1 MAESRRGIAA
11 LRWRF
16 WSVSPGSALLLLP
29 FLTLGQAYGH
39 DPGRGPPSDT
49 GPPQAVDPV
58 SHPPPETP
66 ATRPEASPPAAD
78 RFLSRPAPEEDHWHH
93 NLVRERPIEVRL
105 RTARDELAAGHVT
118 EALLQLQAILD
129 GDEDVFVRLESW
141 NVPSGAQTLA
151 DQVLGALAG
160 DAREVYETLHGS
172 EARRLL
178 AAARASGDLGQLTRV
193 VRRFFHTA
201 AGKEAGVLLAHYW
214 LDHGNED
221 LAAACWQRLL
231 DEPVHRQHL
240 EPAQLAAAAWCF
252 HRRGQHDLA
261 RRVTA
266 RLAGRPLRIAGRDV
280 PPGEWTGHFQTH
292 RSIGPSEGGAVVC
305 GAPGR
310 NGVLAGSMPAPGR
323 PLWSVSLAGK
333 DSQHVAELAQA
344 TEAYFRQNGLPVGAA
359 HFPLLLDDRV
369 VFRDFEGIRAV
380 SLNTG
385 APLWFYPAASSL
397 SREISGRTGIP
408 SEGNPD
414 PNDQMRF
421 LVGNCLLGMLAADS
435 RRVFAIDRVEADPP
449 PPATGFSSEMPASPR
464 RQSNTLVALAIAPA
478 AGESAESVPALW
490 TIGGPLP
497 REDDS
502 VAPVPLAGHYFFGPP
517 LPLADRL
524 FVVSEFEQQLYLTCL
539 DSASGSHLWSQSLCS
554 VPQPIG
560 TDLHRR
566 ELVCSPSYGEGVLVV
581 PTQAGMLIAADPV
594 TGRLLWAA
602 SHDDGEPRHR
612 QQMSAYPYSSRRRY
626 GHRGYTNLPVIHEG
640 RVVFLPAH
648 SEFIHCVDLHTGR
661 VHWRVPREDFEWL
674 SATEHIATAE
684 GGTVLLVGRRRCRGL
699 DLETGAERYSLRLGS
714 SPAGRGVRLGTEY
727 HVPLE
732 EGRIIAID
740 VASGRLG
747 GWSRVADPAVLG
759 NLVAAGER
767 VVSMSRIGLTA
778 WPQAG
783 PELARLRSALEGPDA
798 SGETLLAA
806 ARLELALGRPAQAHD
821 RLARISRSARKETN
835 AETIRELEREI
846 LLTRLADPREDRAA
860 LLATL
865 APLAT
870 DPEHRGRYLIERA
883 RFEADHDP
891 AALAATARAI
901 AGEKL
906 TTLIAVPD
914 DPSRSVAPGSF
925 VDQLISRLVAPRERG
940 SERGASAT
948 ESATESAA
956 DRAGDW
962 SAESDRLDEARLDE
976 ARLDDARRMM
986 EAGRFQEAELALLK
1000 CRASVHKQTAA
1011 AATRLLAEL
1020 FERKNLHHDAGRM
1033 LAELHSRFAAIEV
1046 GAGIS
1051 GREYVARFPRETPAW
1066 EAFRRLSPPL
1076 WSGASPRISENPA
1089 IREDLQ
1095 ALYNGNGVAS
1105 LPVPRSLSFDLFDR
1119 GRGVTGQLSLVDR
1132 QTGVPFAEKI
1142 ELPGKFS
1149 PPGNGPAG
1157 SAAHPYV
1164 GHFLPLGAPG
1174 AVYGLSL
1181 LERRLLWTT
1190 TPGMLQPSRDNVRVG
1205 PTGASFCACQSRQH
1219 LFVLDPADGR
1229 LLWRRDDLEARS
1241 GLMSDSAHGMI
1252 GDERVL
1258 VVFSGQ
1264 ESNPANYTLYETAT
1278 GAELRRGRL
1287 DLYTRFASESRARR
1301 AIGRRLFHVTAGDS
1315 GRLRV
1320 WDPLTDRFT
1329 WDEPADTF
1337 AEASPLEGVAPGT
1350 KVLTFIPES
1359 DEAALVTREARIRVV
1374 DLAQGKTQFEVPLD
1388 PAQLE
1393 GLTSLRAFRDQ
1404 ERYFFNLQRAPAGG
1418 KGTPATPTYMVGDAA
1433 VPTISLFGD
1442 LCAVDRRTHE
1452 VLWTASLGNRSM
1464 LQLPDFRLP
1473 VFITLFRL
1481 RKADQTLLGVE
1492 VFDVRTGQSLARR
1505 DDLTSDRLLQVFY
1518 DRQPGT
1524 ITLRGGKTEIRLE
1537 FPADLARLNAADT
1550 LP

>member
-11 LRWRF
+11 SRRF
-16 WSVSPGSALLLLP
+16 WSVSLGSALMLLP

-49 GPPQAVDPV
+49 GPPATADPV
-58 SHPPPETP
+58 SHSPSETP
-66 ATRPEASPPAAD
+66 ATGPGTSPPAAD

-105 RTARDELAAGHVT
+105 RTAKNELAAGHVT

-129 GDEDVFVRLESW
+129 CEEDVFVRLESW
-141 NVPSGAQTLA
+141 NVPSGAQSLA
-151 DQVLGALAG
+151 DQVLGTLTG

-178 AAARASGDLGQLTRV
+178 SEARASGNLRLLTGV

-214 LDHGNED
+214 RDHGNEE

-231 DEPVHRQHL
+231 NEPVHRQHL

-252 HRRGQHDLA
+252 HRRGQHPLA
-261 RRVTA
+261 RRVTT

-280 PPGEWTGHFQTH
+280 PPEEWTGQVQAH
-292 RSIGPSEGGAVVC
+292 RTIGPPEGAAVVC

-310 NGVLAGSMPAPGR
+310 NGVLAGSMPALGR

-333 DSQHVAELAQA
+333 NSQHVAELARA
-344 TEAYFRQNGLPVGAA
+344 TEAYFRRNGLPVGAA
-359 HFPLLLDDRV
+359 HFPLLLEDRV

-380 SLNTG
+380 SVKTG
-385 APLWFYPAASSL
+385 APLWFYSTASSL
-397 SREISGRTGIP
+397 SHEIPARTGIP
-408 SEGNPD
+408 TEGNPD
-414 PNDQMRF
+414 PNDEMRF

-435 RRVFAIDRVEADPP
+435 RRVFAIDRVDVDAPQP
-449 PPATGFSSEMPASPR
+449 TTGFSSEMPVSSR
-464 RQSNTLVALAIAPA
+464 RQSNTLVALAITPG
-478 AGESAESVPALW
+478 AGESTGTVPAVW
-490 TIGGPLP
+490 TIGGPLST
-497 REDDS
+497 EDS
-502 VAPVPLAGHYFFGPP
+502 AAPLPLAGHYFFGPP

-539 DSASGSHLWSQSLCS
+539 DSASGSTLWSQSLCS

-581 PTQAGMLIAADPV
+581 PTQAGMLIAADPL

-648 SEFIHCVDLHTGR
+648 SEFIHCVDLHSGR
-661 VHWRVPREDFEWL
+661 IQWRVPREDFEWL

-684 GGTVLLVGRRRCRGL
+684 DGTVLLVGRRRCRGL

-732 EGRIIAID
+732 DGRIIAID

-747 GWSRVADPAVLG
+747 AWSRTAEPAALG
-759 NLVAAGER
+759 NLVAAGEL
-767 VVSMSRIGLTA
+767 VVSMSRTSLAA

-783 PELARLRSALEGPDA
+783 PELARLHSALEDPDV

-806 ARLELALGRPAQAHD
+806 ARLELALGHPGQAHD
-821 RLARISRSARKETN
+821 RLTQVRLSARKETN
-835 AETIRELEREI
+835 SETIDELEREI
-846 LLTRLADPREDRAA
+846 LLTRLADPRRDHAP
-860 LLATL
+860 LLAAL

-870 DPEHRGRYLIERA
+870 GPEHRGRYLIERA

-891 AALAATARAI
+891 AALAATAREI
-901 AGEKL
+901 ADETL
-906 TTLIAVPD
+906 TTLIPVPD
-914 DPSRSVAPGSF
+914 DPSRSVAPGAY
-925 VDQLISRLVAPRERG
+925 VEELIRNRIVSRERG
-940 SERGASAT
+940 SEGAN
-948 ESATESAA
+948 AA
-956 DRAGDW
+956 DGAEDQGGDPL
-962 SAESDRLDEARLDE
+962 AESARLDQ
-976 ARLDDARRMM
+976 ARRMM

-1000 CRASVHKQTAA
+1000 CRVSAREQTVAS
-1011 AATRLLAEL
+1011 ATRLLAEL
-1020 FERKNLHHDAGRM
+1020 FERRNLHHDAGRM
-1033 LAELHSRFAAIEV
+1033 LAELHTRFAAVEV
-1046 GAGIS
+1046 DAGIP
-1051 GREYVARFPRETPAW
+1051 GRDYLARFPRETPSW

-1076 WSGASPRISENPA
+1076 WSGASPRISEIQA
-1089 IREDLQ
+1089 IREELQ

-1105 LPVPRSLSFDLFDR
+1105 LPVPRKLSFDLFDK
-1119 GRGVTGQLSLVDR
+1119 GRGVSGQLLLVDR

-1142 ELPGKFS
+1142 ELPGKFL
-1149 PPGNGPAG
+1149 PPGTG

-1164 GHFLPLGAPG
+1164 GHLLPLGAPG

-1190 TPGMLQPSRDNVRVG
+1190 VPGMLQPSRDNVRVG
-1205 PTGASFCACQSRQH
+1205 PTGAGFCACQSRQH
-1219 LFVLDPADGR
+1219 LFVLDPTDGR
-1229 LLWRRDDLEARS
+1229 LLWRRDDLETRS

-1264 ESNPANYTLYETAT
+1264 ESNPANYTLYDTAT

-1287 DLYTRFASESRARR
+1287 DPSTRFVSGSRARR

-1350 KVLTFIPES
+1350 KVLAFIPES
-1359 DEAALVTREARIRVV
+1359 DEAALVTRDAHIRVV
-1374 DLAQGKTQFEVPLD
+1374 DLANGKTQLEVPLD

-1393 GLTSLRAFRDQ
+1393 NLTSIRAFRDQ
-1404 ERYFFNLQRAPAGG
+1404 DRYYFNLQRAPAGG
-1418 KGTPATPTYMVGDAA
+1418 KGAPATPTYMVGDAA

-1442 LCAVDRRTHE
+1442 LCAVDRRTHD
-1452 VLWTASLGNRSM
+1452 VLWTAALGNRSM

-1473 VFITLFRL
+1473 VLITLFRL
-1481 RKADQTLLGVE
+1481 RKGDQTLLGVE

-1518 DRQPGT
+1518 DRPSAT

-1537 FPADLARLNAADT
+1537 FPADLARLNPGDAT
-1550 LP
+1550 P